1 MKKAIII
8 SSIVVSLSL
17 VGFFVVRPAIIKH
30 NIRKRLNEIFN
41 NPDSEDSVGGTD
53 KFLANEAFDIKAFD
67 ENYSKATIS
76 RLEAREKAKM
86 IWDNYSYLF
95 GSNQSAIVNAF
106 SGLGH
111 VDDVSK
117 IAHEFYESYKE
128 ELVGVLDTAMTDKA
142 KKNLL
147 IKKIGNLPKD

>member
-53 KFLANEAFDIKAFD
+53 KFLANEAFDIK
-67 ENYSKATIS
+67 
-76 RLEAREKAKM
+76 
-86 IWDNYSYLF
+86 F
-95 GSNQSAIVNAF
+95 GINKPEPGRRYRN
-106 SGLGH
+106 
-111 VDDVSK
+111 
-117 IAHEFYESYKE
+117 
-128 ELVGVLDTAMTDKA
+128 
-142 KKNLL
+142 
-147 IKKIGNLPKD
+147 

>member
-1 MKKAIII
+1 MKKVIII

-17 VGFFVVRPAIIKH
+17 VGIFVVRPAIIKH
-30 NIRKRLNEIFN
+30 NIRKRLNEIFD

-53 KFLANEAFDIKAFD
+53 KLLANEAFNIKAFD
-67 ENYSKATIS
+67 ERHSKATIS

-111 VDDVSK
+111 LDDVSK
-117 IAHEFYESYKE
+117 IAHEFYESYDE
-128 ELVGVLDTAMTDKA
+128 ELVGFLNTALTDKA

-147 IKKIGNLPKD
+147 LSKINKLPK